1 MRHNL
6 IQWILVDVFVQLRKL
21 GKDEIW
27 IKNEINLGKFR
38 KEKGEPTLGEEAKQ
52 RPNIQFWLNIS
63 EENDMI

>member
-1 MRHNL
+1 MQHNL
-6 IQWILVDVFVQLRKL
+6 IRRFLVDIFGKLRKL

-52 RPNIQFWLNIS
+52 KPNIQFWLNTS